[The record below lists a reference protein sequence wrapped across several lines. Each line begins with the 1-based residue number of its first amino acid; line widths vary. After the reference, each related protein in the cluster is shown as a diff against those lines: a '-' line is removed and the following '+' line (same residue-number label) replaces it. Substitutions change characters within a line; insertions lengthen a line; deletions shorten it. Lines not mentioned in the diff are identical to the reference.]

1 MQDRCVSPALLF
13 HSLQRRWVWL
23 VQPFG
28 LADVFSWPRNWGF
41 GYLYFSFLSFLL
53 FSSWHTRM
61 PKAITVKYQ
70 PHLLDGSTTIAIVA
84 AELQS
89 DAPGFGSRA
98 YPTQPTTSLRQTD
111 ALKMEECTQMGCC
124 LSFRRPWC
132 LLIDL
137 WILCF
142 FEANTIWQFEKT
154 DPDMMANIK
163 LLNTTFFVVCSD
175 TNVSAISSFQ
185 RIYRPCCFAF
195 RHGCLLPLSWHFVSV
210 VVFTSVVDLL
220 LSQWHCM
227 STTTIITYAGMS
239 FQNEVDAG
247 WLVSEMRHR
256 AYEDYYIIY
265 YI

>member
-1 MQDRCVSPALLF
+1 MHAASPSHTSSNWSSSRCLETKCSDPGLIISVSVFAHVYLCNVSVLTSLCFVLVEVFLVQDRCVSPALLF

-124 LSFRRPWC
+124 LSFRRP
-132 LLIDL
+132 
-137 WILCF
+137 
-142 FEANTIWQFEKT
+142 
-154 DPDMMANIK
+154 
-163 LLNTTFFVVCSD
+163 
-175 TNVSAISSFQ
+175 
-185 RIYRPCCFAF
+185 
-195 RHGCLLPLSWHFVSV
+195 
-210 VVFTSVVDLL
+210 
-220 LSQWHCM
+220 
-227 STTTIITYAGMS
+227 
-239 FQNEVDAG
+239 
-247 WLVSEMRHR
+247 
-256 AYEDYYIIY
+256 
-265 YI
+265 